1 MLTNFKQK
9 NLFISAFFK
18 EKARHLHTSLK
29 NSISE
34 ILKLGKIKFFIIGKL
49 GKMKYEEIRKLLGK
63 FRKL

>member
-18 EKARHLHTSLK
+18 EKARHLH
-29 NSISE
+29 SISE

>member
-9 NLFISAFFK
+9 NLFISAFLNIRF
-18 EKARHLHTSLK
+18 LYD
-29 NSISE
+29 
-34 ILKLGKIKFFIIGKL
+34 KFFIIGKL